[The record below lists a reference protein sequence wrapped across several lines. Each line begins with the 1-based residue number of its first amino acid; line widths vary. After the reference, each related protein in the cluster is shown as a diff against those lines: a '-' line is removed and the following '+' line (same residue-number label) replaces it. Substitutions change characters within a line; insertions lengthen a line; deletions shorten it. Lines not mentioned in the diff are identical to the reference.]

1 MCYPIFILLDYVC
14 DKQFHCS
21 DKSDENNCEQVI
33 ISENN
38 HKNHPPIPNF
48 YYYNLHAHYLSLDTR
63 IHIVDII
70 DISQDPGLVTIFLK
84 LQLEWYD
91 DDLIYS
97 FLKDNHF
104 MNPINKTVGEKI
116 WIPTFG
122 YSYLD
127 KQHIDFRSLV
137 IKKLN
142 KPRLSGD
149 IDVLNP
155 IELYDGSK
163 NTLKLL
169 IYETVTFMCHFGR
182 IDRYPFGEDKC
193 SLHIYYND
201 HDNVLATFHNI
212 DLSKYIIFFLHIYS
226 FCYNVHSIL
235 VVSRIQWAKIC
246 LKV

>member
-1 MCYPIFILLDYVC
+1 MTCILLDYVC

-33 ISENN
+33 LSKNN
-38 HKNHPPIPNF
+38 HKNHPPIPKF
-48 YYYNLHAHYLSLDTR
+48 GFFHDHVQAHYLSLDTR

-91 DDLIYS
+91 DDLNYS

-104 MNPINKTVGEKI
+104 MNPINKTVAEKI
-116 WIPTFG
+116 WIPTFA
-122 YSYLD
+122 YSFLD
-127 KQHIDFRSLV
+127 KQHITFRSLV
-137 IKKLN
+137 IKKMN

-149 IDVLNP
+149 VDVLNP

-169 IYETVTFMCHFGR
+169 IYQTVSFKCHFGR

-193 SLHIYYND
+193 SLYMYYDD

-212 DLSKYIIFFLHIYS
+212 DLSRYLMFVFTY
-226 FCYNVHSIL
+226 
-235 VVSRIQWAKIC
+235 
-246 LKV
+246 